1 MIFFSIFSI
10 KVCKKSRERNTWSV
24 RDVLSPQCSFT
35 AAFPRQRPCC
45 RGNLFSAPCSLNQRL
60 TSVLSLINHS
70 FPTHGLEGVELS
82 LFHEE
87 SFFVHSWNKALF
99 LSELASLV
107 VEGETCPSLAR
118 QSYQAHTLSQ
128 TSLLMCFLRVIITV
142 LLVVGGVCFGVVL
155 AAG

>member
-1 MIFFSIFSI
+1 
-10 KVCKKSRERNTWSV
+10 
-24 RDVLSPQCSFT
+24 
-35 AAFPRQRPCC
+35 
-45 RGNLFSAPCSLNQRL
+45 
-60 TSVLSLINHS
+60 
-70 FPTHGLEGVELS
+70 
-82 LFHEE
+82 
-87 SFFVHSWNKALF
+87 LF